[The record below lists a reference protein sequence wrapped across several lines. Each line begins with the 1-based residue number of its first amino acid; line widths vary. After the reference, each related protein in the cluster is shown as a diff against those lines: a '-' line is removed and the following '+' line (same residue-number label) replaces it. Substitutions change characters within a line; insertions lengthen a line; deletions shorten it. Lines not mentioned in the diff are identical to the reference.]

1 MAHSALKDLFQRGYL
16 AKGAVANQ
24 NSVVFVSSACSDRYT
39 TMYWYLLPQYMY
51 VHIYIYLHIQLHVF
65 VGLAVMG
72 FICLNYSGCYWFC
85 NQLSKIIWW

>member
-1 MAHSALKDLFQRGYL
+1 MAYSALKDLFQRGYL

-24 NSVVFVSSACSDRYT
+24 NSVVFVSLHVPIDILRCTGTYYPNIC
-39 TMYWYLLPQYMY
+39 MC
-51 VHIYIYLHIQLHVF
+51 IYIYLHIQLHVF